1 MNQDFVHNFKH
12 TLSKFSTGVT
22 VVTTKYKNNHY
33 GVTVNSFASLSL
45 EPPLILFN
53 LGDKSHS
60 LDAFTE
66 SHSFNVNILS
76 KSQVDIAK
84 NFAKAADDKFS
95 GITFSEDEQENAIFS
110 DNIAL
115 LNCDFHSSH
124 HIGDHY
130 LIVGKVTNMQCRE
143 DLEPLI
149 YFNSNF
155 A

>member
-1 MNQDFVHNFKH
+1 M
-12 TLSKFSTGVT
+12 T
-22 VVTTKYKNNHY
+22 VVTTKYKNHHY
-33 GVTVNSFASLSL
+33 GVTVNSFTSLSL
-45 EPPLILFN
+45 EPPLVLFN

-66 SHSFNVNILS
+66 SGSFNVNILS
-76 KSQVDIAK
+76 KSQIAIAK
-84 NFAKAADDKFS
+84 NFAKASDDKFKD
-95 GITFSEDEQENAIFS
+95 IEFSEDANTNAVFL

-115 LNCDFHSSH
+115 LNCNFHSSH

-130 LIVGKVTNMQCRE
+130 LIVGKVINMECSE

-155 A
+155 S